1 MENLVA
7 DAVDRMPRL
16 ERTIL
21 TLYFKEEQNL
31 QEIAGILGIHTTR
44 VCQLKSQAVL
54 RLRAYVSKK
63 WPSTRGIL

>member
-1 MENLVA
+1 
-7 DAVDRMPRL
+7 MPRL

-31 QEIAGILGIHTTR
+31 QEIAEILGIHTTR